1 MSMSRLSKRL
11 ATLNQEQV
19 AYINGCSTLQRAVW
33 RITHEDP
40 LFALR
45 NQIKKF
51 ILREAILVLINIRNR
66 NDRAILKLTINKW
79 LKKVEALRSQN
90 ERLRALLKLIFIN
103 NDSKMKNL
111 MSKYLHRWQNN
122 ASVSERDILKKYGYL
137 FDFLQK
143 LVKKSILPAKERFFS
158 NLLNT
163 TNPEYFRK
171 PLRNIVKIYDR
182 TLMDD
187 LRRAFNTWRNN
198 ARDGALR
205 DLKLKVL
212 RLTVLS
218 AIRGRDK
225 QLLQKALRRWHHNAL
240 TDGLLNDFDD
250 AELYNKVRSL
260 YNLYGKYNK
269 ANRLNQLAKAFA
281 RWRLNTT
288 KRGEPLQTRI
298 LKAKKHML
306 KHNINK
312 NAEDL
317 LNALRN
323 IAEIKRIEV
332 LLKKFINRIPRYHS
346 PILRKALRKWYETT
360 KTLDNRDL
368 LRHLKLKHATDLA
381 DRAGK
386 DYLREIL
393 RRALQRWRRN
403 TSGPK
408 TALPDTDKAMHL
420 LRKATVQPF
429 FNKMRKN
436 IIKDMNMNRFRALI
450 AAYIRGGDKDLLH
463 WWLGEW
469 RRNALRLKIYELKA
483 LLIKN
488 IANTKERNEKLKA
501 MKALKD
507 KLNNYRLKDVVT
519 TTILRNIISKNE
531 KLTDEAN
538 KGKLVRALYI
548 WRSKLDNKKQQEK
561 LNLFD
566 EGTQILRRFC
576 WRTTHEDVLDA
587 FDCKI
592 TWPAFDNLMRK
603 IINNRHKN
611 NVRDILL
618 KKLYKWRMNCA
629 HPEEDYLKKIREMFE
644 RYLEYEPIR
653 KLRFEPYKDIVD
665 AMTQHRDTK
674 EDAARKIAD
683 YLRGIKDIPS
693 QVRNLRISKYLMK
706 IIHKIYE
713 NDYLRLKST
722 LKDWARRARNIK
734 ADEDARIIQKFIRDK
749 LNKRLKRKGVLEEA
763 MEHTRRYVLMVV
775 MDKLIDR
782 ANKNRIPDILLKY
795 YLRKYAEDMKLL
807 REKFDHWKNLIP
819 FMRLNDAAEK
829 IQANYRGYLF
839 RKDFDRYNRIDEI
852 LYKIISRMIERNEVE
867 PAFHKWRKNARL
879 IKCDEDSRIIQEFVR
894 RNLDKK
900 LKSRGM
906 KELKSIFKRYVFKK
920 ITEML
925 TTKSINPDDVE
936 DLVKLLRRIALQ
948 GPFDKLMKGL
958 RWKIILEKLRNL
970 PGIYD
975 RNCKEILRKYLE
987 RWYTNAIEIPDELAN
1002 KIQNAWRNYISRGR
1016 LRRIQKLREILEKL
1030 VYKYSVTDEDKILAT
1045 LQKWR
1050 KNARLVKCEEDARII
1065 QDFCRKVHEKAMFA
1079 VSKKWKNLAKKIMPR
1094 LINNAAK
1101 FYAFD
1106 RIVNQIYKR
1115 RALDNIIDTANKRN
1129 LYEVLEIIISRY
1141 DKDNLKN
1148 LLRKKFF
1155 QWLEKVRKLREIEND
1170 AATYIQAIY
1179 RGYRLRRD
1187 MDRDRK
1193 LQDILSKL
1201 VLRLIYNSDSK
1212 LPCALQKWRK
1222 NARLVKCEEDARI
1235 IQDFCRQT
1243 LDKINKMKNEEYLKK
1258 VREGLDKLNN
1268 LRLNIRYAWDKIRD
1282 SNKIDALKDLVG
1294 FLQDKVNQRNRETL
1308 DEIYQYGI
1316 DRLLNR
1322 LFPLR
1327 EKYLRELL
1335 RKKLRQWRDKA
1346 DKLSRL
1352 RAAEKIQKNWW
1363 IYLETKI
1370 KRRLYDLLNDI
1381 LRRRNESD
1389 TDRLRRVL
1397 RQWRDNALNMGRDAA
1412 ARRIVKYITERY
1424 LISKARKNWQDLSDK
1439 LRKKVNGDDMWE
1451 LQKKLVEYLTLKD
1464 LMDNVNDKIKRDGL
1478 KQLKDGDYW
1487 LRILEILRK
1496 IFGEQDDRNNDKI
1509 KRRYLLR
1516 WIEKTRRLRDRENK
1530 LNDALNEIEKR
1541 QLINDVNVIANAS
1554 LIKKFNDSIP
1564 VARAYDFFDKIRD
1577 MINRRNKL
1585 VSLKEHILRRI
1596 IEKIDRYTDDYLRK
1610 KLRQWNETARKIR
1623 DNAAKNRIAKWTE
1636 ERYRISNAR
1645 KNWKKL
1651 ADLYDLYLQKRPLY
1665 DIRKRLIEYITL
1677 RDLTDKLRNRFTKT
1691 GKDQFKEGVNYL
1703 TILKFLRTLLENWDD
1718 RNRLLLLRYYLKKWN
1733 DKARK
1738 LKERE
1743 DALLDAFDT
1752 LNLKNLTDATNTVK
1766 NVSIVK
1772 QVENAIPVARAYDF
1786 FRRLREIYERNRK
1799 YVKLGEDLV
1808 HAKDDLDAFNKD
1820 KFLRR
1825 LYKVYYYKVLDNMF
1839 NRLNKLNDRYKK
1851 YFGDYFLNILQTIL
1865 LSRRTD
1871 RYSTIGSGEKEPIS
1885 KRLTFRAKQEK
1896 KIKVPQDRSAMT
1908 MLLPSLIKFL
1918 NDKFLNHKKWAWD
1931 KLVDNDRALK
1941 FCKLY
1946 KIFNNKTILQPKR
1959 DLVDLLKAEHAYMNG
1974 LGAANCDLFKLLRR
1988 YWIKLV
1994 CDSMLAPSR
2003 IYKILYLIK
2012 MVMMHKTIAYQR
2024 FIRELVRKW
2033 RFSAFIQSISRR
2045 KLELM
2050 YKNLHVSYLQMANEL
2065 FGEKGT
2071 KNASV
2076 VKEFERIST
2085 RMGLFTN
2092 EDYNSV
2098 NEENFCEKITKKY
2111 VFQPMPL
2118 LLEKEGPTQFFA
2130 SGIEIEDS
2138 GENNE
2143 DYYVDQELGGETIGK
2158 YKQETNKSNSKA
2170 DKNSSRLSKY

>member
-19 AYINGCSTLQRAVW
+19 AYINGCATLQRAVW

-111 MSKYLHRWQNN
+111 MSKYLHKWQNN

-143 LVKKSILPAKERFFS
+143 LVKRSILPAKERFLK
-158 NLLNT
+158 NLMNT

-171 PLRNIVKIYDR
+171 PLRNIVRIYDR
-182 TLMDD
+182 NLIDQ

-198 ARDGALR
+198 ARDGELR

-212 RLTVLS
+212 RLTVLA

-269 ANRLNQLAKAFA
+269 ANRLNKLAKAFA
-281 RWRLNTT
+281 KWRLNTSQ
-288 KRGEPLQTRI
+288 RGEPIQTRI
-298 LKAKKHML
+298 FKAKKHML

-323 IAEIKRIEV
+323 IAEIKRIEI

-346 PILRKALRKWYETT
+346 PILRKALRKWYDTT
-360 KTLDNRDL
+360 KTLNNRDL
-368 LRHLKLKHATDLA
+368 LRELKLKHATDLA

-393 RRALQRWRRN
+393 RRALQRWRKN

-436 IIKDMNMNRFRALI
+436 IIKDMNLNRFRALI

-469 RRNALRLKIYELKA
+469 RRNALRLKVYELKA

-501 MKALKD
+501 MKALKE

-531 KLTDEAN
+531 KLTEEAN
-538 KGKLVRALYI
+538 KGKLIRALYI
-548 WRSKLDNKKQQEK
+548 WRSKLDNKKQQEQ

-618 KKLYKWRMNCA
+618 KKLYKWRMNCV
-629 HPEEDYLKKIREMFE
+629 HPEEDYQKKLREMFE
-644 RYLEYEPIR
+644 RYLVYEPIR

-706 IIHKIYE
+706 IIQKIYE

-775 MDKLIDR
+775 MDKIIDR

-807 REKFDHWKNLIP
+807 REKFNHWKDLLP
-819 FMRLNDAAEK
+819 FMRLNDAAER
-829 IQANYRGYLF
+829 IQANFRGYLF
-839 RKDFDRYNRIDEI
+839 RKDFDRFIRIDEL
-852 LYKIISRMIERNEVE
+852 LYRIISRLLERNDVE
-867 PAFHKWRKNARL
+867 PAFHKWKKNARL
-879 IKCDEDSRIIQEFVR
+879 IKCEEDSRIIQEFVR

-900 LKSRGM
+900 LKSKVM
-906 KELKSIFKRYVFKK
+906 KELKSKFRRYVFKK

-936 DLVKLLRRIALQ
+936 DLVKLLRRIALRE
-948 GPFDKLMKGL
+948 PFDKLMKGL
-958 RWKIILEKLRNL
+958 RWKIIIEKLRNL

-987 RWYTNAIEIPDELAN
+987 RWYVNAIEIPDEFAS
-1002 KIQNAWRNYISRGR
+1002 KIQNAWRNYISKGR

-1030 VYKYSVTDEDKILAT
+1030 VYKYSVTDDDKKLAT

-1065 QDFCRKVHEKAMFA
+1065 QDFCRNIHDKVLNQI
-1079 VSKKWKNLAKKIMPR
+1079 SKKWKNLAKKIMPR

-1101 FYAFD
+1101 FYSFD
-1106 RIVNQIYKR
+1106 RIVNQISKR
-1115 RALDNIIDTANKRN
+1115 RAFDNIIDTANKKN
-1129 LYEVLEIIISRY
+1129 IYEVLEIIISKY

-1148 LLRKKFF
+1148 LLRTKFH
-1155 QWLEKVRKLREIEND
+1155 QWLEKVRKLREMEDD

-1179 RGYRLRRD
+1179 RGYRIRRD
-1187 MDRDRK
+1187 MDRDRR

-1201 VLRLIYNSDSK
+1201 ILKLIYNSDSK

-1243 LDKINKMKNEEYLKK
+1243 LDKINKMKNESYLKK
-1258 VREGLDKLNN
+1258 VGEGLDKLSN

-1308 DEIYQYGI
+1308 DDIYQYGL
-1316 DRLLNR
+1316 DKLLIR

-1327 EKYLRELL
+1327 EKLLKELL

-1346 DKLSRL
+1346 DKL
-1352 RAAEKIQKNWW
+1352 
-1363 IYLETKI
+1363 
-1370 KRRLYDLLNDI
+1370 RRLNDLLIDI
-1381 LRRRNESD
+1381 LGRKNESD
-1389 TDRLRRVL
+1389 ADRLRRVL
-1397 RQWRDNALNMGRDAA
+1397 KKWRDIALNMGRDAA

-1424 LISKARKNWQDLSDK
+1424 LISKARKNWKDLSDK
-1439 LRKKVNGDDMWE
+1439 LRKKVNGEDMWV
-1451 LQKKLVEYLTLKD
+1451 LQKKLKEYLVLKD
-1464 LMDNVNDKIKRDGL
+1464 LMDDINDKIKRDGL
-1478 KQLKDGDYW
+1478 NKLKEGDYW
-1487 LRILEILRK
+1487 LKIIEILRK
-1496 IFGEQDDRNNDKI
+1496 IFEEQDDRNNDKT

-1516 WIEKTRRLRDRENK
+1516 WIEKTRKLRDRENK

-1564 VARAYDFFDKIRD
+1564 VARAYDFFDKLRD
-1577 MINRRNKL
+1577 VINRRNKL
-1585 VSLKEHILRRI
+1585 VSLKEHILRRL
-1596 IEKIDRYTDDYLRK
+1596 IEKIGRYTDDYLRR
-1610 KLRQWNETARKIR
+1610 KLRQWNETA
-1623 DNAAKNRIAKWTE
+1623 
-1636 ERYRISNAR
+1636 
-1645 KNWKKL
+1645 
-1651 ADLYDLYLQKRPLY
+1651 
-1665 DIRKRLIEYITL
+1665 
-1677 RDLTDKLRNRFTKT
+1677 
-1691 GKDQFKEGVNYL
+1691 
-1703 TILKFLRTLLENWDD
+1703 
-1718 RNRLLLLRYYLKKWN
+1718 
-1733 DKARK
+1733 
-1738 LKERE
+1738 
-1743 DALLDAFDT
+1743 
-1752 LNLKNLTDATNTVK
+1752 
-1766 NVSIVK
+1766 
-1772 QVENAIPVARAYDF
+1772 
-1786 FRRLREIYERNRK
+1786 
-1799 YVKLGEDLV
+1799 
-1808 HAKDDLDAFNKD
+1808 
-1820 KFLRR
+1820 
-1825 LYKVYYYKVLDNMF
+1825 
-1839 NRLNKLNDRYKK
+1839 
-1851 YFGDYFLNILQTIL
+1851 
-1865 LSRRTD
+1865 
-1871 RYSTIGSGEKEPIS
+1871 
-1885 KRLTFRAKQEK
+1885 
-1896 KIKVPQDRSAMT
+1896 
-1908 MLLPSLIKFL
+1908 
-1918 NDKFLNHKKWAWD
+1918 
-1931 KLVDNDRALK
+1931 
-1941 FCKLY
+1941 
-1946 KIFNNKTILQPKR
+1946 
-1959 DLVDLLKAEHAYMNG
+1959 
-1974 LGAANCDLFKLLRR
+1974 
-1988 YWIKLV
+1988 
-1994 CDSMLAPSR
+1994 
-2003 IYKILYLIK
+2003 
-2012 MVMMHKTIAYQR
+2012 
-2024 FIRELVRKW
+2024 
-2033 RFSAFIQSISRR
+2033 
-2045 KLELM
+2045 
-2050 YKNLHVSYLQMANEL
+2050 
-2065 FGEKGT
+2065 
-2071 KNASV
+2071 
-2076 VKEFERIST
+2076 
-2085 RMGLFTN
+2085 
-2092 EDYNSV
+2092 
-2098 NEENFCEKITKKY
+2098 
-2111 VFQPMPL
+2111 
-2118 LLEKEGPTQFFA
+2118 
-2130 SGIEIEDS
+2130 
-2138 GENNE
+2138 
-2143 DYYVDQELGGETIGK
+2143 
-2158 YKQETNKSNSKA
+2158 
-2170 DKNSSRLSKY
+2170 